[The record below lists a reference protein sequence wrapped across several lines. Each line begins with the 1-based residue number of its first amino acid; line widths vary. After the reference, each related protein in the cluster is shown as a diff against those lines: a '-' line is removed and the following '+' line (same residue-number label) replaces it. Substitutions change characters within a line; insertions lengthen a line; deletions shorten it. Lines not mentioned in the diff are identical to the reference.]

1 MNDAV
6 HPVHL
11 VINAVLVISQYVFK
25 SVTYVKKN
33 MQHDAMRGDVQHS
46 VASARL
52 RALFL
57 ILRWSR
63 RTPLM
68 EKPEVYWLANLWLGC
83 LRVCRQDLSTPLRN
97 LMRTQSQ
104 AGPTDLPYFSHLT
117 SLWYLD
123 SFYFTS
129 TWARY
134 RLYMALKVITV
145 FDILQK
151 EDIKIPCNQ
160 NFC

>member
-1 MNDAV
+1 
-6 HPVHL
+6 
-11 VINAVLVISQYVFK
+11 
-25 SVTYVKKN
+25 

-134 RLYMALKVITV
+134 WLYMALKVIIWYSSKRGHQ
-145 FDILQK
+145 DSLQPK
-151 EDIKIPCNQ
+151 LLLRNQPFSAKKIP
-160 NFC
+160 FELH